1 MLPIHWICATIPQPT
16 FSINF
21 QTVMISATPVP
32 FMLELVL
39 DDHRTDDIEFFNLQP
54 QNAYIGLDD
63 IVPLKIEGRD
73 VFLEQNELNNRSVYD
88 SDGVEIEYAND
99 KLIAL
104 YDDGLS
110 ELDSHTGVLILDCSC
125 PRVYVRGNLTEKAE
139 SVQKLYRQ
147 KGIDVSV
154 VTVSGRG
161 ISVKFPGKKWDH
173 ESWRN
178 SLISNTLEH
187 IDGKC
192 GLHMPVI
199 IFGYAKMRR
208 GISFRSL
215 RRVPT

>member
-1 MLPIHWICATIPQPT
+1 
-16 FSINF
+16 
-21 QTVMISATPVP
+21 
-32 FMLELVL
+32 MLELVL
-39 DDHRTDDIEFFNLQP
+39 DDHRTDDIVFFNLQP

-63 IVPLKIEGRD
+63 IVPLKVEGRD
-73 VFLEQNELNNRSVYD
+73 VFLEQNELNNRSRFNTD
-88 SDGVEIEYAND
+88 GGVEIEYAND

-154 VTVSGRG
+154 VTISGRG
-161 ISVKFPGKKWDH
+161 ISVKFPCKKWDH
-173 ESWRN
+173 EKWRT
-178 SLISNTLEH
+178 SLISNTLEY
-187 IDGKC
+187 IDEKH

-208 GISFRSL
+208 GISFRSS